1 MNITLNPALET
12 QIGNSPEVFEAITE
26 AANQI
31 WDVFNLIAPR
41 RTGAMVASAH
51 MTPEQ
56 TTNGK
61 ILHLTIDPV
70 NEDGTHYAAYVE
82 FGTSR
87 MAAQHNLRYA
97 LETVEAETQ

>member
-1 MNITLNPALET
+1 MNITLNPSLET
-12 QIGNSPEVFEAITE
+12 ELGNSPDVFEAVTQ
-26 AANQI
+26 AANNI
-31 WDVFNLIAPR
+31 WDIFNLIAPR

-56 TTNGK
+56 TTDGK

-70 NEDGTHYAAYVE
+70 NERGTHYAAYVE

-97 LETVEAETQ
+97 LETVEAETR